1 MTKQKK
7 RFSGYSIAGFI
18 LSLAIPVAV
27 FFARDIF
34 YVLNIE
40 QNPRILFM
48 GLIGVF
54 LAITGQ
60 ALSVLGLSTYKQRHQ
75 RGRVIAIL
83 GVVLS
88 TANLQIL
95 LIIIMIIAAIW
106 NLEGKDRPF
115 LAFDVQPART
125 GIVVVNPLT

>member
-18 LSLAIPVAV
+18 LSLAIPVVV

-34 YVLNIE
+34 YVFNLE

-54 LAITGQ
+54 LALTGQ
-60 ALSVLGLSTYKQRHQ
+60 ALSVLGLSASKQK
-75 RGRVIAIL
+75 RGRVIAIC
-83 GVVLS
+83 GVVIS
-88 TANLQIL
+88 TLDLQAF
-95 LIIIMIIAAIW
+95 LIVIMIIAAIW
-106 NLEGKDRPF
+106 NLEGKDRPP
-115 LAFDVQPART
+115 LAFDVQPVQT
-125 GIVVVNPLT
+125 EDSMEVG

>member
-18 LSLAIPVAV
+18 LSLAIPVVV

-34 YVLNIE
+34 YVLNVE

-54 LAITGQ
+54 LALTGQ
-60 ALSVLGLSTYKQRHQ
+60 ALSVLGLSASKQK
-75 RGRVIAIL
+75 RGRVIAIC
-83 GVVLS
+83 GVVIS
-88 TANLQIL
+88 TLDLQAF
-95 LIIIMIIAAIW
+95 LIVIMIIAAIW
-106 NLEGKDRPF
+106 NLEGKDRPP
-115 LAFDVQPART
+115 LAFDVQPVQT
-125 GIVVVNPLT
+125 EVSMEVG

>member
-18 LSLAIPVAV
+18 LSLAIPVVV

-34 YVLNIE
+34 YVLNVE

-54 LAITGQ
+54 LALTGQ
-60 ALSVLGLSTYKQRHQ
+60 ALSVLGLSASKQK
-75 RGRVIAIL
+75 RGRVIAIC
-83 GVVLS
+83 GVVIS
-88 TANLQIL
+88 TLDLQAF
-95 LIIIMIIAAIW
+95 LIVIMIISAVW
-106 NLEGKDRPF
+106 NLEGKDRPP
-115 LAFDVQPART
+115 LAFDVQPVQT
-125 GIVVVNPLT
+125 EDSMEVG

>member
-18 LSLAIPVAV
+18 LSLAIPVVV

-34 YVLNIE
+34 YVFNLE

-54 LAITGQ
+54 LALTGQ
-60 ALSVLGLSTYKQRHQ
+60 ALSVLGLSASKQK
-75 RGRVIAIL
+75 RGRVIAIC
-83 GVVLS
+83 GVVIS
-88 TANLQIL
+88 TLDLQAF
-95 LIIIMIIAAIW
+95 LIVIMIIAAIW
-106 NLEGKDRPF
+106 NLEGKDRPP
-115 LAFDVQPART
+115 LAFDVQPVQT
-125 GIVVVNPLT
+125 EVSMEVG